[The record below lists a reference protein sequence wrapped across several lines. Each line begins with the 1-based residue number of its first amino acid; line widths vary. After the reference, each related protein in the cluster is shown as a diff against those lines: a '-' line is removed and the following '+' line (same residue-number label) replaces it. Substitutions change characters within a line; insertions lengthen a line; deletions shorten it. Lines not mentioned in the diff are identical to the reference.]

1 MALAVAALLD
11 SRFSTQA
18 GIYEILEHADA
29 VPGVFDVRI
38 GRWLAWP
45 AVKVLIYARLCNAL
59 DAAPMALP
67 QARRVFTGAS
77 LFSRLPVTWLRLR
90 SALAQLP
97 DPTRPRV
104 AWLSGAYARRGPDG
118 VEHDAIFGDLTS
130 ELTTDAEQ
138 VFLQPPV
145 IAPAASGIHAEPIC
159 QLATDLA
166 NQLTAMQRF
175 RPAVRQAAAALAQR
189 LVTVTPTVAE
199 LTWDRVCLD
208 ALSMFEARRV
218 AWTAVFARIKPAV
231 VLLTNAP
238 YMAGEVAAAKASGA
252 VVAEF
257 QHGLFG
263 PRCPEYGWPG
273 ALASRRDRMAVA
285 DRFYVFG
292 DLFRGG
298 ALKNAFWRAD
308 DVRVLGSP
316 EIERLRGRAARPTPN
331 GGPPRMVFLTQ
342 PMMRSEALEFLD
354 TFLRGME
361 RGDYPPARVT
371 IKVHPSEQPQSQEYA
386 ALAARYPRWCTVAGP
401 TEDAASVIL
410 EHDLAVSYTSY
421 ALIEAVGLGRAAVSI
436 SGRQAPGGV
445 FALCPIPGAGDA
457 IPVVAS
463 PAELATAVS
472 RAARPVAASTGT
484 GFFAPQPPGSMAQ
497 AVRDLLVLRSAQRA
511 GGLRG

>member
-1 MALAVAALLD
+1 MD
-11 SRFSTQA
+11 SRFTTQA

-29 VPGVFDVRI
+29 VPGVFDVSI

-59 DAAPMALP
+59 DAAPMAMP

-77 LFSRLPVTWLRLR
+77 LFSRLPMTWLRLR
-90 SALAQLP
+90 SELKRLP
-97 DPTRPRV
+97 AATRPRV

-130 ELTTDAEQ
+130 ELTNDAEQ

-145 IAPAASGIHAEPIC
+145 IAPSTPGIHAERIY

-166 NQLTAMQRF
+166 NQLTAPQRF
-175 RPAVRQAAAALAQR
+175 RPAVRQAAAALAER
-189 LVTVTPTVAE
+189 LVMVTPTVAE
-199 LTWDRVCLD
+199 LSWDRVCLD
-208 ALSMFEARRV
+208 ALSMFEARRM
-218 AWTAVFARIKPAV
+218 AWTAVFHHVKPSV

-238 YMAGEVAAAKASGA
+238 YLAGEVAAAKSSGA
-252 VVAEF
+252 IVAEF

-273 ALASRRDRMAVA
+273 AIASQRARMAVA

-298 ALKNAFWRAD
+298 ALKNAFWRAE
-308 DVRVLGSP
+308 DVRVIGSS
-316 EIERLRGRAARPTPN
+316 EIERLRRGTPRSTPN
-331 GGPPRMVFLTQ
+331 GGPPRIVFLTQ
-342 PMMRSEALEFLD
+342 PMMRTEALEFLD
-354 TFLRGME
+354 RYLRGIE
-361 RGDYPPARVT
+361 TGEFPPASVT
-371 IKVHPSEQPQSQEYA
+371 IKVHPSEQPQVQEYA
-386 ALAARYPRWCTVAGP
+386 ALAARHPTWCRVAGR
-401 TEDAASVIL
+401 EDDAASAIL

-421 ALIEAVGLGRAAVSI
+421 ALVEAVGLGRAAVSI

-445 FALCPIPGAGDA
+445 FALCPIPGAIDA

-463 PAELATAVS
+463 PAELAA
-472 RAARPVAASTGT
+472 AASRSLRRADPQAGS
-484 GFFAPQPPGSMAQ
+484 GFFASQPPGAMAQ
-497 AVRDLLVLRSAQRA
+497 AVRDLLGTHL
-511 GGLRG
+511 